1 MKRVLKYAGF
11 GFLLGVAICN
21 VITTLTGDPLPV
33 APGFQE
39 SIGSLKGALLIQ
51 SLLSGLY
58 GAICMGTVL
67 VYDDDRLSLSLSS
80 LIHCLCCI
88 IPFIPLS
95 LFLRWGNGIADVMI
109 MAGFQ
114 LAAYFV
120 VWFIMFIRYK
130 KVTEELNEIQKNIVN
145 KSNMEDD
152 NK

>member
-11 GFLLGVAICN
+11 GFLLGVVICN

-33 APGFQE
+33 APEFQE
-39 SIGSLKGALLIQ
+39 LIGSLKGALLIQ

-95 LFLRWGNGIADVMI
+95 LFLRWSDGPVGVLI

-120 VWFIMFIRYK
+120 VWLIMCIKYRK
-130 KVTEELNEIQKNIVN
+130 EAEELNEIQK
-145 KSNMEDD
+145 KL
-152 NK
+152 

>member
-1 MKRVLKYAGF
+1 MKRVLKYSGF
-11 GFLLGVAICN
+11 GFILGIAVCSI
-21 VITTLTGDPLPV
+21 ITTLTGDQIPA
-33 APGFQE
+33 APEFVDT
-39 SIGSLKGALLIQ
+39 IGSLKSALLIQ

-67 VYDDDRLSLSLSS
+67 VYDDERLSLSLSS

-95 LFLRWGNGIADVMI
+95 LFLRWSDGIIGALI

-120 VWFIMFIRYK
+120 VWLIMYIKYK
-130 KVTEELNEIQKNIVN
+130 KQAKELNEIQSKINSNFNTEDEN
-145 KSNMEDD
+145 K
-152 NK
+152 